1 MHYSK
6 WACLWI
12 LVVLL
17 ISGLAGCAQPA
28 AVVDTPAVPTD
39 TATPVPSPTVDQ
51 VATQNAQQTKDVE
64 NTAVAQVAATHE
76 VIKATNAAL
85 TEAAPAL
92 NATRTAM
99 AGVKYT
105 ATAGVKATAQ
115 AYEDGM
121 TGLVKALY
129 EAGKVGS
136 TEGDYYKLDD
146 YARSEAKLNYFFPE
160 SLGYEAENFVFSV
173 DLKWVSASMNANWAT
188 SGCGV
193 LYGIQGNGK
202 QAILTYLGLDGF
214 THTLM
219 GYKDQWPQVAFNRWG
234 KPDLPKGEARM
245 TVVLWDKHATVY
257 VNDKMS
263 SEYYTPLY
271 KPGDLGLTV
280 ISGTNKDT
288 GTSCLMTDIVL
299 FIFK

>member
-1 MHYSK
+1 MRRSK
-6 WACLWI
+6 WVCRLM
-12 LVVLL
+12 LVMLL
-17 ISGLAGCAQPA
+17 IGGLLGCARPA
-28 AVVDTPAVPTD
+28 AVVETPAISTD
-39 TATPVPSPTVDQ
+39 TATPVPSPTVNQ
-51 VATQNAQQTKDVE
+51 AATQSAQQTKDVE
-64 NTAVAQVAATHE
+64 NTAVAQLAATHE

-92 NATRTAM
+92 NATRTVM

-105 ATAGVKATAQ
+105 ATAGVQATAQ
-115 AYEDGM
+115 AYEDSM
-121 TGLVKALY
+121 TGLVQALY
-129 EAGKVGS
+129 ADGKVGS

-146 YARSEAKLNYFFPE
+146 YVRSEAQLNYFFPD

-173 DLKWVSASMNANWAT
+173 DLKWASASMNANWAT

-202 QAILTYLGLDGF
+202 QAILTYLGLDGY
-214 THTLM
+214 THTMM
-219 GYKDQWPQVAFNRWG
+219 GYKDKWPEVAFKRWG
-234 KPDLPKGEARM
+234 KPDLPKGEAHM

-257 VNDKMS
+257 VNDKIS
-263 SEYYTPLY
+263 SEYYAPLY

-288 GTSCLMTDIVL
+288 GTTCLMTGMTL